1 MKLDY
6 NSPVVLTFTL
16 LSAVVL
22 ILEGVFGGVTA
33 SLFTFRSTFD
43 FSAPLDYVR
52 LFTYTLGHA
61 NWQHLVG
68 NFAIILLIGPILEEK
83 YGTADL
89 LFMMLVTALVSSSLS
104 ILLFNTGGLGAS
116 GIVFMFIILSSFTN
130 GRAGTIP
137 LTFVL
142 VALLY
147 LGEEVISS
155 FEDDNISQFGHILG
169 GVIGGGF
176 GYALTGR
183 KRLTPPPQ

>member
-6 NSPVVLTFTL
+6 NSPAILTFTL
-16 LSAVVL
+16 ISAAVL
-22 ILEGVFGGVTA
+22 IIDSLFGGLIM
-33 SLFTFRSTFD
+33 SLFSFRATFN
-43 FSAPLDYVR
+43 FSDPLDYVR
-52 LFTYTLGHA
+52 LFSYTMGHA

-89 LFMMLVTALVSSSLS
+89 LFMMLVTAFISSSLS
-104 ILLFNTGGLGAS
+104 ILLFDTGGLGAS

-147 LGEEVISS
+147 LGEEVVQS
-155 FEDDNISQFGHILG
+155 FQDDNISQFGHILG

-176 GYALTGR
+176 GYALTGK
-183 KRLTPPPQ
+183 KRIDSPV